1 MPSSAADT
9 YAGSKYVDAQ
19 GRTDAETYLMGVL
32 DGTIVAGQKMVKLA
46 KKMLPRIRDG
56 YKQWH
61 YDVDAAIRPVEFIE
75 TFLCIPSG
83 KLNVPFVLTDY
94 ERMIVELTF
103 GFVDDN
109 GARMVRFCFVEIAR
123 KNGKACST
131 STQLPTPNGWRTMG
145 DIHPGDY
152 VFGQDGKPSM
162 VIAESEIFDK
172 ETYRVTFEDGAV
184 VDTSG
189 DHIWTVQTKRSRRTM
204 RREPGP
210 RGRIGS
216 GKRYREGGWFET
228 TTQEMF
234 DDPLFVYHRAD
245 GKGVEYK
252 YRVPMCLP
260 VEYPEKVL
268 PVDPY
273 TFGYWLGDGS
283 SNSAQLTIGLEDLD
297 ESVSRIESLGH
308 TCSVHHSHD
317 NAYRI
322 VVDSHGMGRPNTFVK
337 GLREAG
343 VLRNKHIPDVY
354 LQGSVEQRWE
364 LLRGLMDTDGYVSKA
379 GQCQFTQKSK
389 MLVEQFVELCSSLG
403 IKANM
408 HSKEARCNGK
418 PAGTVYVVEF
428 WTDKAHS
435 CFHLKRKH
443 DRLKDKLADRM
454 RCKSIVSIERI
465 PNEPTKCIAIDNPSH
480 LYLVGRQY
488 TATHNTSLGAAITIF
503 MLLAAGEGAPQCYFA
518 ASSRSQASIA
528 FGHVWKM
535 VNMSPKLKKYLR
547 KGTVVERGESGV
559 ICDKNMGYCIPLS
572 KQTDHL
578 DGLDVFFALLD
589 ELASWK
595 DRAAYD
601 LLRQGT
607 SARESPLLMSIS
619 TNGFVRDGVFDKELE
634 KCNKW
639 LDDEIEDDSLLA
651 ILFEQDSRD
660 EIWSQD
666 PEIFRKSNPGLGTVK
681 SLETLQGNILNGHN
695 DPSFLPTLLIKDFN
709 WPATSATSFLT
720 YEEAC
725 NFEKYE
731 FDPKKFRYCVCG
743 FDAADTID
751 LNAATALF
759 MTPGDDHIYRYSR
772 YWICSEQM
780 EINSNN
786 QRGRDG
792 GIPYQEYINQG
803 ILTVVEGNK
812 VPRKVFLDF
821 IDELHEMGMFCVG
834 IGYDRWG
841 FAEIEDRMKSAV
853 GSGNVMPIA
862 MGSKSLSTPMKQ
874 LKAEMRSGRII
885 DNGNGLD
892 HACNM
897 NCTVKTDVNGNIQ
910 PVKKDGAT
918 TRIDGF
924 IALLCS
930 YIYLMNHWD
939 DYQMCIGA

>member
-1 MPSSAADT
+1 MSSGTSYEA
-9 YAGSKYVDAQ
+9 SPYVDDH

-32 DGTIVAGQKMVKLA
+32 DGSIVAGKKLVKLA
-46 KKMLPRIRDG
+46 EKMLPRIRDG

-123 KNGKACST
+123 KNGKGI
-131 STQLPTPNGWRTMG
+131 QLFEELPTPTGWRKMG
-145 DIHPGDY
+145 DLHVGDV
-152 VFGQDGKPSM
+152 VFGQDGKPSTI
-162 VIAESEIFDK
+162 IAESEIFDK
-172 ETYRVTFEDGAV
+172 PTYVITFEDDSHFKV
-184 VDTSG
+184 TD
-189 DHIWTVQTKRSRRTM
+189 DHIWTVQTKRSRGTM

-210 RGRIGS
+210 RGRIGN
-216 GKRYREGGWFET
+216 GKKYRDGGWFET

-234 DDPLFVYHRAD
+234 DDPAFAYHRAD

-260 VEYPEKVL
+260 VEYPEKDL
-268 PVDPY
+268 PIDPY
-273 TFGYWLGDGS
+273 TFGAWLGDGTKNKPEITVANDDMDETMERLS
-283 SNSAQLTIGLEDLD
+283 SCGHKCVMHNCRERASKIVLD
-297 ESVSRIESLGH
+297 AGIRG
-308 TCSVHHSHD
+308 
-317 NAYRI
+317 
-322 VVDSHGMGRPNTFVK
+322 VK
-337 GLREAG
+337 GSNPFINALKELG
-343 VLRNKHIPDVY
+343 VFNNKHIPDVY

-408 HSKEARCNGK
+408 HSKDARCNGK

-488 TATHNTSLGAAITIF
+488 TATHNTSLGAAITIY
-503 MLLAAGEGAPQCYFA
+503 MLLAAREGAPQCYFA

-535 VNMSPKLKKYLR
+535 VRMSPKLKKYLR
-547 KGTVVERGESGV
+547 KGTVVERGESG
-559 ICDKNMGYCIPLS
+559 IMCEMNMGYCIPLS

-639 LDDEIEDDSLLA
+639 LDGEIEDDSLLP

-666 PEIFRKSNPGLGTVK
+666 PEVFRKSNPGIGTVK
-681 SLETLQGNILNGHN
+681 SLKTLQSNILNAHN

-725 NFEKYE
+725 NFAKYE

-759 MTPGDDHIYRYSR
+759 MTPGDDHIYRYSK

-786 QRGRDG
+786 QRGRDAG
-792 GIPYQEYINQG
+792 VPYQEYVNQG

-812 VPRKVFLDF
+812 VPRTVFLDF
-821 IDELHEMGMFCVG
+821 IDELHQMGLFCVG

-841 FAEIEDRMKSAV
+841 FTDIEDKLKMAV
-853 GSGNVMPIA
+853 GAKNVMPVA
-862 MGSKSLSTPMKQ
+862 MGSKSLSAPMKQ
-874 LKAEMRSGRII
+874 LKAEMRSGRIV

-892 HACNM
+892 HTCNM
-897 NCTVKTDVNGNIQ
+897 NCTIKTDVNGNIQ
-910 PVKKDGAT
+910 PLKKDGAT
-918 TRIDGF
+918 ARIDGF
-924 IALLCS
+924 IALLCG
-930 YIYLMNHWD
+930 YIYLINNWE